1 MVNIFNLGEYEN
13 NYITTS
19 KDQSKNIDS
28 KNPIPVSKL
37 NDTIKNDLVS
47 SHFKFGNE
55 IDQYLSEF
63 KNEFTNKRV
72 DDLKNIKKLGILLR
86 NHNYNLGSDKISYL
100 TETQE
105 KYTTPSIQKDIK
117 INPIINSQKVN
128 YKIGSDIDDWKTT
141 AQISYIPN
149 VI

>member
-63 KNEFTNKRV
+63 KNEFTNW
-72 DDLKNIKKLGILLR
+72 LG
-86 NHNYNLGSDKISYL
+86 
-100 TETQE
+100 
-105 KYTTPSIQKDIK
+105 
-117 INPIINSQKVN
+117 
-128 YKIGSDIDDWKTT
+128 
-141 AQISYIPN
+141 
-149 VI
+149 